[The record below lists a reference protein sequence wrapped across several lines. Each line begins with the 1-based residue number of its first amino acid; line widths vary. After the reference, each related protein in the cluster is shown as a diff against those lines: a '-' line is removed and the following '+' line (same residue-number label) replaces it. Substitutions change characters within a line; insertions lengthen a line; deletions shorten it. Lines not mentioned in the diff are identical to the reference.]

1 MTMPTS
7 PERLAAVLH
16 AAQYLS
22 NLSPKQDPWAELAQ
36 ALKDFFRCDLVLIV
50 RAGQDGEPRL
60 VHAFTPGIPAAGILA
75 QARDEARA
83 VLETGFLGSQT
94 LAEPPF
100 ALAFLPLPRDRRTAA
115 LAIVGQA
122 GAEPYAKE
130 DLEILLALGGLFGNV
145 VARVETERELRDY
158 QQNLE
163 GLVARRT
170 EELEGSN
177 ASLLRE
183 ISERKRAEEERRKF
197 EERAVQAQKLEALG
211 VLVAGVAHNINN
223 ALAIIMGTASL
234 REQIVTS
241 PPDREA
247 YQSIG
252 KACLRGRDVVKS
264 LIHFAQP
271 TLSSQAPFELHGLVK
286 EVAALMDS
294 TSRNRIQAVEAF
306 APGPGRRPR
315 LPRALPAV
323 HDGAAGGR
331 RCRREVPHDPDAQ
344 EGRRAAGEDL
354 CRGRGGHRKP
364 RFRRTAGPHHP
375 GPEHARP
382 DRDPDLG
389 PDPRP
394 ASAHADPHLLG
405 AAGHRSL
412 GLLQAAPGG
421 RHLETLH
428 LGRDLVEAGANV

>member
-1 MTMPTS
+1 MNQPTAS
-7 PERLAAVLH
+7 ERLTVMLRAT
-16 AAQYLS
+16 QYLG
-22 NLSPKQDPWAELAQ
+22 NLTLRQDPWAELAET
-36 ALKDFFRCDLVLIV
+36 LERFFQCEMVLIV
-50 RAGQDGEPRL
+50 RPGQDGELRL
-60 VHAFTPGIPAAGILA
+60 VHAFTCGIPPGEVLRLAGGEI
-75 QARDEARA
+75 RA
-83 VLETGFLGSQT
+83 VLETGFLGTQT
-94 LAEPPF
+94 LADP
-100 ALAFLPLPRDRRTAA
+100 ACSLAFLPLPRDRRITAV
-115 LAIVGQA
+115 AIVGH
-122 GAEPYAKE
+122 GGSEPFSKE
-130 DLEILLALGGLFGNV
+130 DLEILLTLGSLFGNV